1 MPFKMQRVY
10 MLFRQENQE
19 RVTNELKHIQNKES
33 DIPSLLNFPDL
44 KIPQVPELYDIFGFC
59 QDNSTYWSR
68 EISSGK
74 PSLNSAALTNI
85 HHLFHQSLSLGAEL
99 MHDIEFSRSEG

>member
-44 KIPQVPELYDIFGFC
+44 KIPQVPELYDMFGFC
-59 QDNSTYWSR
+59 QDNSTFPKP
-68 EISSGK
+68 EIWNQYLRLIQFPRLEDTTG
-74 PSLNSAALTNI
+74 
-85 HHLFHQSLSLGAEL
+85 F
-99 MHDIEFSRSEG
+99 